1 MTVMGLGLHGGGVGI
16 AKWLMRHGA
25 FVTVTDLKNRN
36 ELAGSVAELGRAHLK
51 EVRRYGKG
59 CAHRIRYVLGRHDV
73 KDFTGADM
81 VVKNPA
87 VPRGNVYIDAARKK
101 KVPIETDI
109 SVFFMLCPV
118 PVSAVTGT
126 KGKTTAVS
134 LLGAIC
140 ARHDRRTVVGGNIRV
155 SPMDFLDRLVRGARG
170 SLYVPAPVVLELSS
184 WQLEGLRKYRRSPHI
199 AVVTNLKQ
207 DHLNRYRGMEDYIRA
222 KEGIIAF
229 QKEGDVAVLNAD
241 DAKVRGMSRK
251 SRSRARRFWFSEKRL
266 KRGLD
271 GCFISGGKVVIRDR
285 GKVTALFPGSVIRIP
300 GAHNVSNVLAAS
312 AAAWAAGVSAR
323 DIRAAVREFRGVSG
337 RMEAVRTLRGVKY
350 VNDTTA
356 TTPDA
361 SVAAM
366 KTFSAGGKNII
377 LIAGGA
383 DKKLVFNEW
392 SLEVCRRVKHMVLFD
407 GTATTKMERSIK
419 RACPRLPVSYAA
431 SMPDAMK
438 LAAGSAKRG
447 DVVLLSPGCASF
459 GMFVNEFDRGDR
471 FTAAVKRLR

>member
-1 MTVMGLGLHGGGVGI
+1 MGLGLHGGGVGI

-25 FVTVTDLKNRN
+25 FVTVTDLKSRN
-36 ELAGSVAELGRAHLK
+36 ELVGSVAELERAHLK
-51 EVRRYGKG
+51 EVRRGGKG
-59 CAHRIRYVLGRHDV
+59 CTHRIRYVLGRHDV
-73 KDFTGADM
+73 KDFIGVDM

-87 VPRGNVYIDAARKK
+87 VPRGNVYIDAAKKK

-118 PVSAVTGT
+118 PVTAVTGT
-126 KGKTTAVS
+126 KGKTTAAS

-140 ARHDRRTVVGGNIRV
+140 VRHDRRTVVGGNIRV

-170 SLYVPAPVVLELSS
+170 SLHAPAPVVMELSS

-241 DAKVRGMSRK
+241 DPKVRGMSRK

-266 KRGLD
+266 KQGLD

-337 RMEAVRTLRGVKY
+337 RMEAVRTLCGVKY

-366 KTFSAGGKNII
+366 RTFGAGKRNII

-383 DKKLVFNEW
+383 DKEL
-392 SLEVCRRVKHMVLFD
+392 LFGD
-407 GTATTKMERSIK
+407 WAREAAGRAKRIILFEGTATGKMERALGRVHSK
-419 RACPRLPVSYAA
+419 APVFYTA
-431 SMPDAMK
+431 SMPDAVSV
-438 LAAGSAKRG
+438 AAESAKKG

-459 GMFVNEFDRGDR
+459 GIFVNEFDRGDR
-471 FTAAVKRLR
+471 FTAAVKRLK